1 MPAGADLPKLA
12 RTSHKRVRTEGGTM
26 HEEEQAR
33 PDPAGEGESLPPM
46 FAATRPSADEGAGR
60 GPEQLE
66 VEFTGSGSEYFR
78 IWLVN
83 LLLCIVT
90 LGFYL
95 PFARARRLAYFQANT
110 RIGGE
115 PLGFHGNPWKMLRG
129 YVLMLVFGGIYF
141 ASSRFSP
148 TAGVAAAAVFVL
160 LWPALWRASLQFR
173 LGNTSW
179 RGLRFGF
186 DGSLGGAYR
195 SMLPA
200 AVPWIGFVSMTWM
213 TDRSNGEAAAAFDPR
228 LGWAMGLSFLAFAVL
243 MPLALAWTKRYQHGH
258 YLYAGQRSRLDA
270 GTGSF
275 YLYALKLF
283 GVSLLL
289 LAAFAAAVFASF
301 KLSHGKDS
309 AMTALFI
316 MTMVFYAAW
325 FVILLP
331 FGQSRLQ
338 NLVWTATRSQQL
350 QCRSALRLG
359 QLVGLTVKNLLLV
372 LLTVGLYWPFAKV
385 ATARMK
391 LQAMQL
397 EVEGGLENWQAG
409 SMTATQDATG
419 DAAGDFFG
427 IDLGL

>member
-1 MPAGADLPKLA
+1 
-12 RTSHKRVRTEGGTM
+12 M
-26 HEEEQAR
+26 HDEEQAR
-33 PDPAGEGESLPPM
+33 AGQAGGGSAMPPAAVITE
-46 FAATRPSADEGAGR
+46 PSAEHGEPAWPQR
-60 GPEQLE
+60 LAL
-66 VEFTGSGSEYFR
+66 EFTGSGSEYFR

-95 PFARARRLAYFQANT
+95 PFARARRLAYFHGNT
-110 RIGGE
+110 RVGGE

-129 YVLMLVFGGIYF
+129 YVLMLVFGGAYLV
-141 ASSRFSP
+141 ASRLSP
-148 TAGVAAAAVFVL
+148 TAGVVAAAVFVL

-179 RGLRFGF
+179 RGLRFAF

-200 AVPWIGFVSMTWM
+200 AVPWVGFVSMAWM
-213 TDRSNGEAAAAFDPR
+213 NDGAEGEAAAAFDPQM
-228 LGWAMGLSFLAFAVL
+228 GWALGVSFLALAVM

-258 YLYAGQRSRLDA
+258 YLYAGQRSRLEA
-270 GTGSF
+270 ATQSF

-283 GVSLLL
+283 GVSLLVV
-289 LAAFAAAVFASF
+289 AAFGGSVFVIF
-301 KLSHGKDS
+301 KLSQDKGM

-316 MTMVFYAAW
+316 ATMAFYAAW

-331 FGQSRLQ
+331 FGKSRLQ
-338 NLVWTATRSQQL
+338 NLVWNATRSQQV
-350 QCRSALRLG
+350 QCRSALRLWP
-359 QLVGLTVKNLLLV
+359 LVGLTVKNLLLMV
-372 LLTVGLYWPFAKV
+372 LTVGLYWPFAVV
-385 ATARMK
+385 ATARLK

-397 EVEGGLENWQAG
+397 DVEGDVDQWQAG
-409 SMTATQDATG
+409 AAGGTQDATG

>member
-1 MPAGADLPKLA
+1 MHDEELA
-12 RTSHKRVRTEGGTM
+12 R
-26 HEEEQAR
+26 
-33 PDPAGEGESLPPM
+33 AGQVGSSATLPPLH
-46 FAATRPSADEGAGR
+46 AATEPPRDDQPGQQRLS
-60 GPEQLE
+60 

-95 PFARARRLAYFQANT
+95 PFARARRLAYFHANT
-110 RIGGE
+110 RVGGE

-129 YVLMLVFGGIYF
+129 YLLMLVFGIAYGV
-141 ASSRFSP
+141 SSRFSP
-148 TAGVAAAAVFVL
+148 TAAIAAAAVFVL

-179 RGLRFGF
+179 RGLRFAF

-200 AVPWIGFVSMTWM
+200 AVPWLGFVSMNWM
-213 TDRSNGEAAAAFDPR
+213 VDDAGGESAAAALDPR
-228 LGWAMGLSFLAFAVL
+228 LGWVMGLSFAAFALL

-258 YLYAGQRSRLDA
+258 YLYAGQRSRLEA

-275 YLYALKLF
+275 YLYSLKLF
-283 GVSLLL
+283 GISLLVM
-289 LAAFAAAVFASF
+289 ACFGGAVFAIIASGGGRSTGGTASMIVATIAF
-301 KLSHGKDS
+301 YLS
-309 AMTALFI
+309 
-316 MTMVFYAAW
+316 W
-325 FVILLP
+325 FVVLMP

-338 NLVWTATRSQQL
+338 NLVWGATRSQAVH
-350 QCRSALRLG
+350 CHSALRLWP
-359 QLVGLTVKNLLLV
+359 LVGLTVKNLLLV
-372 LLTVGLYWPFAKV
+372 LLTVGFYWPFAKV
-385 ATARMK
+385 AASRMK
-391 LQAMQL
+391 LQAIQL
-397 EVEGGLENWQAG
+397 DVDGVDHWQAG
-409 SMTATQDATG
+409 AAERSQDATG